1 MIVESKILNTEGI
14 ENLEYIIDFIED
26 ERHIKKVNP
35 FIEGNK
41 VEYYINI
48 QNYIEVY
55 YINKNNY
62 TFNARIQDHQFIKKN
77 LNSLEVEGLIK
88 STLSIMKNY
97 EKYKI
102 IDKDFI
108 KYEIDI
114 FQCIDLSISDIKD
127 IIRIENIKDIT
138 IESDLITMYK
148 DNEILAEINIKN
160 EIPFRKFT
168 KEEQKRILKYY
179 YDKLEENNINYKL
192 IV

>member
-108 KYEIDI
+108 KYE
-114 FQCIDLSISDIKD
+114 
-127 IIRIENIKDIT
+127 R
-138 IESDLITMYK
+138 
-148 DNEILAEINIKN
+148 
-160 EIPFRKFT
+160 
-168 KEEQKRILKYY
+168 
-179 YDKLEENNINYKL
+179 
-192 IV
+192 

>member
-1 MIVESKILNTEGI
+1 MIVESKILNTEDI
-14 ENLEYIIDFIED
+14 ENISCIADFIED
-26 ERHIKKVNP
+26 ERHIKKINP

-41 VEYYINI
+41 VEYFINI

-62 TFNARIQDHQFIKKN
+62 TFNAIIQDHQFIRKN

-102 IDKDFI
+102 IDHDFI
-108 KYEIDI
+108 KYEIDV
-114 FQCIDLSISDIKD
+114 FQCIDILISDIKD
-127 IIRIENIKDIT
+127 IINVENINDIT
-138 IESDLITMYK
+138 LESNLITMYK
-148 DNEILAEINIKN
+148 DGKVLAEFNIKN
-160 EIPFRKFT
+160 EIPFLRFK
-168 KEEQKRILKYY
+168 KEEQNIILKYC

>member
-179 YDKLEENNINYKL
+179 YDKLEENNIIYKL